1 MEYVVT
7 IDKFSG
13 PLDLLLHLI
22 KQTNLD
28 IYEIKIEEIIAQY
41 LDYIKKM
48 EELNLDIASSYL
60 VMAAELLEIKA
71 SMLLPKNEEIVDE
84 YEENP
89 KDRLIKRLIEYQNY
103 KELMKNFH
111 ELAEERQ
118 EYYTKEPSDLGDY
131 ELAVGGSLP
140 DDVSLDDLMKAFQNF
155 LDRQEFKKP
164 LNTKI
169 ANKEYSVAERS
180 VEIKN
185 IIQKRKRVNFEE
197 LFEVKSKDYIV
208 VTFLSILNLAKQREL
223 SIEQKNNFETIY
235 LCEVS
240 GWT

>member
-185 IIQKRKRVNFEE
+185 IIQKRKRINFEE
-197 LFEVKSKDYIV
+197 LFEVRSKDYIV

-240 GWT
+240 G